1 MWHVK
6 KIIKDILMIDANLN
20 LGNLKIR
27 VPVEDDDPPDT
38 PPPDPDNPSRLSGST
53 DRSDNSDRRPA
64 ENGNNNGDSVSW
76 SSAGGGSSFRQNSG
90 SIPRQEPEPCLE
102 KKRRESECSEVEVLE
117 TPVRP
122 SPEFIDL
129 IESDHEQDASEQA
142 EEKCPEPA
150 LETDSIDDLLNSDEE
165 TEEDRKHLDVN
176 GPGRKEAEDE
186 NPMEPGDEDECPP
199 EPGEDE
205 EDKEEDNPGEYS
217 LSMIVN
223 DNAENDTEVES
234 RQILITEAPKLL
246 RGIEKDSLDPEPKIK
261 KPKKCG
267 QKKKQNKLIKVK
279 TEKPVPP
286 KTKLKSEKSDSR
298 FSSAISNYSTAPK
311 LEPGMIIF
319 RGKIIE
325 KKDKPKPKTVVNKG
339 VRKHNHNAW
348 TLTGL
353 TRVDT
358 IIAIKEE
365 SSSYECDKCDAVFQ
379 KYRSLD
385 VHIHRIHNDSNK
397 KAKCPECGKKL
408 SSEHAIKKH
417 LLSHRPEEEWP
428 YECPICDKKFQVKIM
443 KWIFYL
449 DINFLKLFDT
459 TS

>member
-1 MWHVK
+1 
-6 KIIKDILMIDANLN
+6 MIDANLN

-53 DRSDNSDRRPA
+53 DRSDNNDRLSA
-64 ENGNNNGDSVSW
+64 ENGNDNGGSVSW

-90 SIPRQEPEPCLE
+90 SIPNQEPEPCIE
-102 KKRRESECSEVEVLE
+102 KKRRESDCSEVEVLE
-117 TPVRP
+117 TPARP
-122 SPEFIDL
+122 LPECIDL
-129 IESDHEQDASEQA
+129 IESDHEQDASELV

-165 TEEDRKHLDVN
+165 TEKDRKHLDVN
-176 GPGRKEAEDE
+176 GSGSKEAEDE
-186 NPMEPGDEDECPP
+186 NPLEPEDDDECSP
-199 EPGEDE
+199 EHGEDE

-234 RQILITEAPKLL
+234 GQILITEAPKLL
-246 RGIEKDSLDPEPKIK
+246 RGIEKDSLDPEFEIK
-261 KPKKCG
+261 KPKKRG
-267 QKKKQNKLIKVK
+267 PKKKHNKLKSSRSVLPIKVK
-279 TEKPVPP
+279 TEKP
-286 KTKLKSEKSDSR
+286 KSKMKSEKSDSIC
-298 FSSAISNYSTAPK
+298 SSALSNYSPVPK
-311 LEPGMIIF
+311 LEPGMIVF

-353 TRVDT
+353 TRVET

-385 VHIHRIHNDSNK
+385 VHIQRIHNDSNK

-428 YECPICDKKFQVKIM
+428 YECPICHKKFQVKII

-449 DINFLKLFDT
+449 NNCILSDALKLFDT
-459 TS
+459 TN